1 MAKHVLITGGAGFI
15 GSHLSE
21 ALLATGNRVTVLD
34 NFDDFYSPEAK
45 RQNIAPLLSNPNF
58 TLVEGDIRSKADL
71 SKLPTGIDAVVHL
84 AARAG
89 VRPSINLP
97 ELYEDV
103 NVKGLLNM
111 LEFARAQ
118 GIKQF
123 VFASSSSV
131 YGNNP
136 QVPWREDLNLRE
148 VISPYA
154 ATKLAGE
161 HFGSVYSHL
170 YGMRFIA
177 LRLFAVYGPRQR
189 PDLALNKF
197 SQQLLAGQEVTL
209 YGDGSTSRDYTY
221 VGDIVAGFV
230 AALNYTQSNFEVF
243 NIGNSQTVM
252 LLELLEAIEAAFGK
266 KAIRQFMEEQPG
278 DVTTTY
284 SDISKAGKLL
294 GYKPQTSLQQ
304 GIQAF
309 KAWWEGLS

>member
-21 ALLATGNRVTVLD
+21 ALLALGNRVTVLD
-34 NFDDFYSPEAK
+34 NFDDFYAPEAK
-45 RQNIAPLLSNPNF
+45 RRNVAELVTNNQFS
-58 TLVEGDIRSKADL
+58 LVEGDIRNKEDL
-71 SKLPTGIDAVVHL
+71 QKLPAGIDAIVHL

-103 NVKGLLNM
+103 NVKGTLNM
-111 LEFARAQ
+111 LEFARTRN
-118 GIKQF
+118 IRQF

-136 QVPWREDLNLRE
+136 HVPWNETLNLTE

-154 ATKLAGE
+154 ATKLSGE
-161 HFGSVYSHL
+161 HFGSVYSNL
-170 YGMRFIA
+170 YGIRFIA
-177 LRLFAVYGPRQR
+177 LRLFAVFGPRQR

-197 SQQLLAGQEVTL
+197 SQQLLADKEVTL

-243 NIGNSQTVM
+243 NIGNSQTVT
-252 LLELLEAIEAAFGK
+252 LLELLEAIENVFGK
-266 KAIRQFMEEQPG
+266 KGSRKFMDEQPG
-278 DVTTTY
+278 DVQTTY

-309 KAWWEGLS
+309 KAWQEGLS